1 MVVIKRYPNRKL
13 YNTETKQYITLGG
26 ITELI
31 RLGNEI
37 QVIDHTTS
45 EDLTSLT
52 LTQVILEQERN
63 QKGFLSNSFLTGLIR
78 SSGERLSALQRNL
91 RSPQN
96 FWRQI
101 DEEIQ
106 LRIQALIY
114 AGELTD
120 TEGKSLLEKMLSQ
133 AARLNEGL
141 RLDEHIEEYLRK
153 QDVPTRAD
161 IQRLNDQLDEIS
173 AKLFGKIPTNETNR
187 NVTGETN
194 L

>member
-13 YNTETKQYITLGG
+13 YNTETKQYITLSG
-26 ITELI
+26 IAELI
-31 RLGNEI
+31 QQGNEI
-37 QVIDHTTS
+37 QVIDHAS
-45 EDLTSLT
+45 NEDLTSLT

-63 QKGFLSNSFLTGLIR
+63 QDGFLSNSFLTGLIR
-78 SSGERLSALQRNL
+78 SSGERLSALQRNI

-106 LRIQALIY
+106 LRIQALVY

-120 TEGKSLLEKMLSQ
+120 TEGKGLLEKLLSQ

-153 QDVPTRAD
+153 RDVPTHQD
-161 IQRLNDQLDEIS
+161 IQKLYDQLDEIS
-173 AKLFGKIPTNETNR
+173 ARLSEETHPDI
-187 NVTGETN
+187 TTQ
-194 L
+194 